1 MLWLES
7 ERKYHNEHILSHPY
21 FSGCPLSHQ
30 SVIVSVHS
38 LAHNVILPL
47 SIPVRPSLNLCFAT
61 QMLSSANLTNRISW
75 KRLVWNGCSWHGPAQ
90 TNTHVWNGCL
100 PIWRSPMLP
109 VLLVSL
115 YPNMWLA
122 LLLHCID
129 HFQFIHIIRQLT
141 LGFHLTIVAR
151 FTKKQSWFSAPET
164 SVLPLPTV

>member
-21 FSGCPLSHQ
+21 FSGCPLSTINQWSFQYTVWLTMSFYLYQFQ
-30 SVIVSVHS
+30 SDHPWISASPHRCY
-38 LAHNVILPL
+38 H
-47 SIPVRPSLNLCFAT
+47 RRT
-61 QMLSSANLTNRISW
+61 WRTGSSESAS
-75 KRLVWNGCSWHGPAQ
+75 SEMAAADM
-90 TNTHVWNGCL
+90 HVWNGCL